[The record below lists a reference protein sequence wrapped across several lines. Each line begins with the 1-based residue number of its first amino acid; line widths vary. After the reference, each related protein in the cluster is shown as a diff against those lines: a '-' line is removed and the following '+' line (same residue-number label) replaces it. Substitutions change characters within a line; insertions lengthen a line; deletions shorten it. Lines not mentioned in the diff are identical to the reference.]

1 MAKIELLNLEKTF
14 SNGNTVID
22 NLNLTINNGEFLVFV
37 GPSGCSKSTTL
48 RIIAGLEDLTSGQVL
63 IDGVNVEYLSP
74 KDRGISMVFQ
84 SYALYP
90 HMNTYNNMSF
100 GLRISRIVKEKI
112 KKIVTETIKNLDLD
126 NFTYK
131 KPKELSGGQR
141 QRVAIGRSIV
151 RKPKVFLFDEPLSNL
166 DAKLRTNMR
175 VQIKNLHYKFKKK
188 DKEITSIY
196 VTHDQIEAM
205 SLGDRICVMNFGK
218 IMQVDTPINLY
229 ERPENKFVASFIGNP
244 PMNLNKGILF
254 KNDNKCYIEFEN
266 NLIKI
271 ENLEHIT
278 NGNYKIWFGIRPEN
292 LKEDNSDKESALK
305 GRIISVE
312 NMGNEVYVYF
322 VVANKTFI
330 SRMSVE
336 SAKGIK
342 YGDEINFSFD
352 IDKIHLFDFFTE
364 KRI

>member
-22 NLNLTINNGEFLVFV
+22 NLNLTINDGEFMVFV

-63 IDGVNVEYLSP
+63 IDGVNVEHLSP

-90 HMNTYNNMSF
+90 HMNTFNNMAF
-100 GLRISRIVKEKI
+100 GLKISKMFKDKI
-112 KKIVTETIKNLDLD
+112 KKVVTDTIKILDLQD
-126 NFTYK
+126 YSHK

-175 VQIKNLHYKFKKK
+175 VQIKNLHYDFKKK

-229 ERPENKFVASFIGNP
+229 ERPKNKFVAGFIGNP
-244 PMNLNKGILF
+244 PMNLNRGNLYKTT
-254 KNDNKCYIEFEN
+254 DRCYVEFEN
-266 NLIKI
+266 NTI
-271 ENLEHIT
+271 ELKNSENIRHGT
-278 NGNYKIWFGIRPEN
+278 YKIWFGIRPEDIYVDRNRLDN
-292 LKEDNSDKESALK
+292 LLE
-305 GRIISVE
+305 GRIISIE

-364 KRI
+364 ERI